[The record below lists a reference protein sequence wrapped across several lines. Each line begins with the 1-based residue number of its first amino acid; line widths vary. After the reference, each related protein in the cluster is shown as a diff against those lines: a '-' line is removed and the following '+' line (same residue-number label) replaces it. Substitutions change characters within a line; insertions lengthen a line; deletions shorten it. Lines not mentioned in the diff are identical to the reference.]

1 MGVHSWCCT
10 DEGLAANE
18 ISEDDPAH
26 GVQLTYFREMLGDQ
40 LGEEFY
46 FFTINAADFD
56 DMYFM
61 TQEELARFLVTE

>member
-1 MGVHSWCCT
+1 
-10 DEGLAANE
+10 
-18 ISEDDPAH
+18 
-26 GVQLTYFREMLGDQ
+26 MLGDQ